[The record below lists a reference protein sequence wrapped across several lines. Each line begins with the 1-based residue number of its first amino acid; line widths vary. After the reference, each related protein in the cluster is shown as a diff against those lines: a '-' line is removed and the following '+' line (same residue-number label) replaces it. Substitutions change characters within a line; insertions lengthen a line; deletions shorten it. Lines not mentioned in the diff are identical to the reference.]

1 MRDYANT
8 ADKEI
13 IVVLAGCIGY
23 AGLWRCAVGQ
33 QGMPVSGIERR
44 KQWQR
49 FMITQGCADPLE
61 EDVLSV
67 L

>member
-23 AGLWRCAVGQ
+23 AGMWRDTVGQ
-33 QGMPVSGIERR
+33 QGMPVSGMTR
-44 KQWQR
+44 
-49 FMITQGCADPLE
+49 
-61 EDVLSV
+61 
-67 L
+67 

>member
-33 QGMPVSGIERR
+33 QGMPVSG
-44 KQWQR
+44 
-49 FMITQGCADPLE
+49 MTH
-61 EDVLSV
+61 LS
-67 L
+67 LFSGIGGLDLAAEWA